1 MHLMSEKR
9 PKIFLLSALAYII
22 LAGGV
27 VSTGFDFYNR
37 PEMAIPQDLGI
48 VLGNGALVLLGLVA
62 SAVATVLR
70 SLEMRLDRIERQG
83 GSEETRINQE

>member
-9 PKIFLLSALAYII
+9 PKIFWLSALAYVI

-37 PEMAIPQDLGI
+37 PEMAIPQDMGV
-48 VLGNGALVLLGLVA
+48 VLGNGAFVLLGLVT

-70 SLEMRLDRIERQG
+70 NLEMRLDRIERQG
-83 GSEETRINQE
+83 GSEETRISQE